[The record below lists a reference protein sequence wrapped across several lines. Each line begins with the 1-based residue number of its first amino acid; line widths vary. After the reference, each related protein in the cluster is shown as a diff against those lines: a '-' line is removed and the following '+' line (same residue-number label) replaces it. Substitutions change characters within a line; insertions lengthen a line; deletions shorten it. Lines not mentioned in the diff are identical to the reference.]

1 MAQRQQARDEVIAT
15 HQLVE
20 EERRKAEEKLQ
31 RRMEKMKAQQ
41 RKGRRAGGGGGGG
54 GGVGVPSQSD
64 GGGYMYMIKTKIL
77 ETFRVLGYVH
87 VHALCS
93 VNRDM
98 TVCSILKLKYTR
110 NVM

>member
-1 MAQRQQARDEVIAT
+1 MIAT

-41 RKGRRAGGGGGGG
+41 RKGRQTGGGEGG

-77 ETFRVLGYVH
+77 ETFSVLGCVH
-87 VHALCS
+87 THALCS
-93 VNRDM
+93 VHRDM
-98 TVCSILKLKYTR
+98 TACVFYTKAE
-110 NVM
+110 VHT